1 MDYKKME
8 MELVKM
14 KKVNE
19 IFQLCFEINGLE
31 ERKRK
36 LTDNKPTVFFEF
48 FGNVAEL
55 LIDIHETG
63 WEPEGKVDKKFHFYL
78 DEPFEKMKQDMESCI
93 QYLKSLKEGVNNEH
107 LQQVV

>member
-14 KKVNE
+14 KKVDE

-31 ERKRK
+31 ERKRE

-48 FGNVAEL
+48 FRNVAGL
-55 LIDIHETG
+55 LIDI
-63 WEPEGKVDKKFHFYL
+63 
-78 DEPFEKMKQDMESCI
+78 
-93 QYLKSLKEGVNNEH
+93 VNQLE
-107 LQQVV
+107 